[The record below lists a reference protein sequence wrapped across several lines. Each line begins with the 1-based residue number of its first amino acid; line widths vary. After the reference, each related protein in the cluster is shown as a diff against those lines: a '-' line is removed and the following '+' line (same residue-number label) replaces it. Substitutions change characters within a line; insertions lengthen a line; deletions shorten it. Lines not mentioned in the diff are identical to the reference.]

1 MSTQFLIDSIVRQV
15 TVLIAELAT
24 AGGLRAPV
32 AQLANQVFVQL
43 ATELEAQGV
52 SRKVSADM
60 FGLALRTYVRKVQRL
75 TEARSQAGVTLWQ
88 AVLDFVTRDQLVPR
102 ERVLE
107 RFAREDRAQLTS
119 VLHDLVQSG
128 LLFTTRGAGKLV
140 YRAATEGEL
149 GALSRLASD
158 EGLDALAWVLAYR
171 DGPLGEAELAERL
184 SRSTDEL
191 RPCLER
197 LLADGRIERGADG
210 RLGTSRFVLPLGAA
224 AGWEAAVFDH
234 LQAVV
239 HTIRQ
244 RLRRETARDAESADF
259 DPAQVGGSTYSFDVW
274 PGHPLEAEVLS
285 QLARLRRELGD
296 LRERVDAHNQASGVP
311 ADYRQVITYVG
322 QCRLDR
328 EAIDGDEDEESE
340 RGA

>member
-1 MSTQFLIDSIVRQV
+1 
-15 TVLIAELAT
+15 VL
-24 AGGLRAPV
+24 V
-32 AQLANQVFVQL
+32 
-43 ATELEAQGV
+43 
-52 SRKVSADM
+52 
-60 FGLALRTYVRKVQRL
+60 
-75 TEARSQAGVTLWQ
+75 
-88 AVLDFVTRDQLVPR
+88 
-102 ERVLE
+102 
-107 RFAREDRAQLTS
+107 
-119 VLHDLVQSG
+119 
-128 LLFTTRGAGKLV
+128 
-140 YRAATEGEL
+140 
-149 GALSRLASD
+149 
-158 EGLDALAWVLAYR
+158 YR

-244 RLRRETARDAESADF
+244 RLRRETARDAESVAL

-274 PGHPLEAEVLS
+274 SGHPLEAEVLS
-285 QLARLRRELGD
+285 QLARLRRDLGEL
-296 LRERVDAHNQASGVP
+296 RQRVDAHNQASGVP

-328 EAIDGDEDEESE
+328 EAIDGVDDAAGDGDGGPDRNDGDGGPDRDDESE
-340 RGA
+340 TGSR